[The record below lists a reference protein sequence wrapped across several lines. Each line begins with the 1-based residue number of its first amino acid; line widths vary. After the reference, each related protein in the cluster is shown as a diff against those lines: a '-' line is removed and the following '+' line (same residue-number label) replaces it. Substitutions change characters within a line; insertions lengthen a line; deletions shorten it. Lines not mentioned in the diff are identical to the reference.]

1 MHGIIGQKVGP
12 TFLLSRLT
20 VFAIKR
26 VTFIPPQ
33 GFYMLVGILYTLT
46 TAVLVA
52 SADALCK
59 KASQQQSIYGVSL
72 SRWFFSLPVLWLM
85 TYQMEFPRSISQ
97 QVIIL
102 TAILIPLEI
111 TAMILYIKALS
122 RYDLSMT
129 APLLSLTP
137 LFLLI
142 TGSVFL
148 GETITVTGVA
158 GVLLI
163 LLGIYVMNIAHFKEG
178 LLAPFKCLLKNE
190 GAVLVIIVAL
200 IYTVTSTMGK
210 KVVTLTGSS
219 FFSFWYLFLLS
230 FAIIPVM
237 CWKGESPFQ
246 IFRNFKINLLIGTLV
261 GLATFTIFTAYNY
274 APIAYVIAVKRTS
287 IIFSVLLGRLVFKE
301 HFFGQRVVGA
311 AIAFAGIIIIIFSP

>member
-1 MHGIIGQKVGP
+1 M
-12 TFLLSRLT
+12 

-26 VTFIPPQ
+26 VTLLSPRD
-33 GFYMLVGILYTLT
+33 FYMYIGILYTLA
-46 TAVLVA
+46 TAALVA

-72 SRWFFSLPVLWLM
+72 SRWFFSLPVLGLM

-97 QVIIL
+97 QVILL
-102 TAILIPLEI
+102 TVILIPLEI
-111 TAMILYIKALS
+111 AAMILYIKALS

-148 GETITVTGVA
+148 GETITITGVA

-163 LLGIYVMNIAHFKEG
+163 LLGIYVMNISHLKEG
-178 LLAPFKCLLKNE
+178 MLAPFKCLLKNE

-237 CWKGESPFQ
+237 YWKGESPFQ
-246 IFRNFKINLLIGTLV
+246 IFKNFRINLLIGTLV
-261 GLATFTIFTAYNY
+261 GLATYTIFTAYNY

-287 IIFSVLLGRLVFKE
+287 IIFSVLLGRIVFKE
-301 HFFGQRVVGA
+301 RFFGQRVVGA
-311 AIAFAGIIIIIFSP
+311 AIALAGIIIIICSP

>member
-1 MHGIIGQKVGP
+1 MYI
-12 TFLLSRLT
+12 
-20 VFAIKR
+20 
-26 VTFIPPQ
+26 
-33 GFYMLVGILYTLT
+33 GILYTLA

-59 KASQQQSIYGVSL
+59 KASRQQSIYSVSL
-72 SRWFFSLPVLWLM
+72 SRWFFSLPILWLM
-85 TYQMEFPRSISQ
+85 SYQMDFPRSISG
-97 QVIIL
+97 QVIL
-102 TAILIPLEI
+102 MTAILIPLEI
-111 TAMILYIKALS
+111 TAMILYIKAIS

-148 GETITVTGVA
+148 GEKLTVSGIA
-158 GVLLI
+158 GVLVVLM
-163 LLGIYVMNIAHFKEG
+163 GIYVMNISQLKEG
-178 LLAPFKCLLKNE
+178 MLAPFKCLIKNE
-190 GAVLVIIVAL
+190 GSVLVIIVAL

-237 CWKGESPFQ
+237 YWKGESPLQ
-246 IFRNFKINLLIGTLV
+246 IFKNLKTNLIIGTLV
-261 GLATFTIFTAYNY
+261 GLATFSVFTAYNY
-274 APIAYVIAVKRTS
+274 APIAYIIAVKRTS
-287 IIFSVLLGRLVFKE
+287 IIFSVLLGRIVFKE

-311 AIAFAGIIIIIFSP
+311 VLAFAGIIIIIFSP

>member
-1 MHGIIGQKVGP
+1 MYI
-12 TFLLSRLT
+12 
-20 VFAIKR
+20 
-26 VTFIPPQ
+26 
-33 GFYMLVGILYTLT
+33 GILYTLT
-46 TAVLVA
+46 TALLVA

-59 KASQQQSIYGVSL
+59 KASQKQSIYGVSL
-72 SRWFFSLPVLWLM
+72 SRWFFSLPVLGFM
-85 TYQMEFPRSISQ
+85 TYQMEFPRTISQ

-137 LFLLI
+137 LFLLV

-148 GETITVTGVA
+148 GETLTLTGIA
-158 GVLLI
+158 GVLI
-163 LLGIYVMNIAHFKEG
+163 VLLGIYVMNISHLREG
-178 LLAPFKCLLKNE
+178 MLAPFKSLLKNE

-200 IYTVTSTMGK
+200 IYAVTSTMGK

-230 FAIIPVM
+230 FALIPVM

-246 IFRNFKINLLIGTLV
+246 IFRNFRINLLIGTLV
-261 GLATFTIFTAYNY
+261 GLATYTIFTAYNY

-287 IIFSVLLGRLVFKE
+287 IILSVLLGRILFQE
-301 HFFGQRVVGA
+301 QFFGQRVIGA
-311 AIAFAGIIIIIFSP
+311 IIAFAGIVLILLSP

>member
-1 MHGIIGQKVGP
+1 MYI
-12 TFLLSRLT
+12 
-20 VFAIKR
+20 
-26 VTFIPPQ
+26 
-33 GFYMLVGILYTLT
+33 GILYTLT
-46 TAVLVA
+46 TAVLIA
-52 SADALCK
+52 SADALSK
-59 KASQQQSIYGVSL
+59 KASQKQSVYGVSL
-72 SRWFFSLPVLWLM
+72 SRWFFSLPVLLLM
-85 TYQMEFPRSISQ
+85 TYQMEFPRAINQ

-137 LFLLI
+137 LFLLV

-148 GETITVTGVA
+148 DETISISGIA
-158 GVLLI
+158 GVLI
-163 LLGIYVMNIAHFKEG
+163 VLLGIYVMNISHLKEG
-178 LLAPFKCLLKNE
+178 MLAPFRSLLKNE

-230 FAIIPVM
+230 FALIPVM
-237 CWKGESPFQ
+237 CWKGESPLQ
-246 IFRNFKINLLIGTLV
+246 IFKNFRINLLIGTLV
-261 GLATFTIFTAYNY
+261 GLATYTIFTAYNY

-301 HFFGQRVVGA
+301 HCFGQRVVGA
-311 AIAFAGIIIIIFSP
+311 ALAFAGIIVIIFSP

>member
-1 MHGIIGQKVGP
+1 M
-12 TFLLSRLT
+12 
-20 VFAIKR
+20 
-26 VTFIPPQ
+26 
-33 GFYMLVGILYTLT
+33 YVGILYTLT
-46 TAVLVA
+46 TAVLIA
-52 SADALCK
+52 SADALSK
-59 KASQQQSIYGVSL
+59 KASKKQSIYVVSL
-72 SRWFFSLPVLWLM
+72 SRWFFSLPALWLM
-85 TYQMEFPRSISQ
+85 TYQMEFPRTISQ

-148 GETITVTGVA
+148 GETITPTGIA
-158 GVLLI
+158 GVLI
-163 LLGIYVMNIAHFKEG
+163 VLLGIYVMNISQLKEG
-178 LLAPFKCLLKNE
+178 MLAPFKCLLRNE
-190 GAVLVIIVAL
+190 GSMLVIIVAL
-200 IYTVTSTMGK
+200 IYAVTSTMGK

-230 FAIIPVM
+230 FALIPVM
-237 CWKGESPFQ
+237 YWKGESPWQ
-246 IFRNFKINLLIGTLV
+246 IFRNFKINFLIGTLV
-261 GLATFTIFTAYNY
+261 GLATYTIFTAYNY

-287 IIFSVLLGRLVFKE
+287 IIFSVLLGRILFKE
-301 HFFGQRVVGA
+301 HCFGQRVVGA
-311 AIAFAGIIIIIFSP
+311 GIALVGIAVIILSP